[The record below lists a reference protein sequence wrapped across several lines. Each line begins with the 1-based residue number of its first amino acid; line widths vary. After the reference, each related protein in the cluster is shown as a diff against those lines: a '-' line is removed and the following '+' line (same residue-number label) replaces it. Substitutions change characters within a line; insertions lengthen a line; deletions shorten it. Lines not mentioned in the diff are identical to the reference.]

1 MSAAPGGHVGDAR
14 RWTRRAAL
22 AAAVGAL
29 AAGARR
35 PGGPAGAATAGTPA
49 AATPGPVVPPQSVNP
64 FDQLEMPGA
73 FAVAMTIRNAGTT
86 PDRLVAASS
95 PVAREV
101 QLHRIVGHGEA
112 RRMVLTED
120 GIPIPPGTTTL
131 GHDDDH
137 PMLVGILRQLNQGD
151 EFPLTLRFAGA
162 GETTVAVR
170 VRRRLDAAGLP
181 PQPPVALGPL
191 TILSPSTVPAPK
203 ERATPAAQAT
213 PTA

>member
-1 MSAAPGGHVGDAR
+1 MLAAAA
-14 RWTRRAAL
+14 AAL
-22 AAAVGAL
+22 AAA
-29 AAGARR
+29 ARR
-35 PGGPAGAATAGTPA
+35 PDGPAGATT
-49 AATPGPVVPPQSVNP
+49 AATPQPVVPPQSVNP

-73 FAVAMTIRNAGTT
+73 FAVAMTVRNAGST

-112 RRMVLTED
+112 RRMALAED
-120 GIPIPPGTTTL
+120 GIPIPPGTTFL

-151 EFPLTLRFAGA
+151 EFPLALRFADA
-162 GETTVAVR
+162 GVTTVTVR
-170 VRRRLDAAGLP
+170 VRRRLDAGGLP
-181 PQPPVALGPL
+181 PQPPVTLGPL
-191 TILSPSTVPAPK
+191 TILAPSTVPAPK

>member
-1 MSAAPGGHVGDAR
+1 MLAAAA
-14 RWTRRAAL
+14 AAL
-22 AAAVGAL
+22 AAA
-29 AAGARR
+29 ARR
-35 PGGPAGAATAGTPA
+35 PDGPAGATTAGTPA
-49 AATPGPVVPPQSVNP
+49 AATPQPVVPPQSVNP

-73 FAVAMTIRNAGTT
+73 FAVAMTVRNAGST

-112 RRMVLTED
+112 RRMALAED
-120 GIPIPPGTTTL
+120 GIPIPPGTTFL

-151 EFPLTLRFAGA
+151 EFPLALRFADA
-162 GETTVAVR
+162 GVTTVTVR
-170 VRRRLDAAGLP
+170 VRRRLDAGGLP
-181 PQPPVALGPL
+181 PQPPVTLGPL
-191 TILSPSTVPAPK
+191 TILAPSTVPAPK